1 MRGVRQEPIEAP
13 PAKPAIGFLTVI
25 EHPQHGLFGGY
36 LVLNLAGRPLEFH
49 CTAPIKPNRAQQIL
63 YGPTLESFLYGE
75 QIGST
80 LLGHAKTA
88 PLVVC
93 TDCEPVLSLRDLVD
107 VPVALVLPP
116 GALQEPDRESQASD
130 AETGC
135 KPIPVETGCKPIL
148 SVRVDEPHGH
158 GPRLITFELGRNRLA
173 LSQPKGDDRKWL
185 AERLGEAAASLDLWE
200 PFTRIRE
207 AIEEAQQAAR

>member
-1 MRGVRQEPIEAP
+1 MESGKNQSK

-93 TDCEPVLSLRDLVD
+93 TDREPVLSLRDLVD

-116 GALQEPDRESQASD
+116 GAVLESDGGAQTSD
-130 AETGC
+130 VETGC
-135 KPIPVETGCKPIL
+135 KSIPEETGCKPIL
-148 SVRVDEPHGH
+148 PVVRVDEPHSH

>member
-1 MRGVRQEPIEAP
+1 MESGKNIS
-13 PAKPAIGFLTVI
+13 KPAIGFLTVI
-25 EHPQHGLFGGY
+25 DHPQHGLFGGY

-63 YGPTLESFLYGE
+63 YGPTLDSFLYGE

-80 LLGHAKTA
+80 LLGHAKTS

-93 TDCEPVLSLRDLVD
+93 TDREPVLSLRDLVD
-107 VPVALVLPP
+107 LPVALVLTP
-116 GALQEPDRESQASD
+116 GESEPNEACRA
-130 AETGC
+130 G
-135 KPIPVETGCKPIL
+135 KPDVPGVL
-148 SVRVDEPHGH
+148 RVDAPHGR

-173 LSQPKGDDRKWL
+173 MSQQKCDDRKRFS
-185 AERLGEAAASLDLWE
+185 ERLGEAAASLDLWE

>member
-1 MRGVRQEPIEAP
+1 VESGKDHS
-13 PAKPAIGFLTVI
+13 KPAIGFLTVI

-80 LLGHAKTA
+80 LLGHAKTL
-88 PLVVC
+88 PLAIC
-93 TDCEPVLSLRDLVD
+93 TDREPVLSLRDLVD
-107 VPVALVLPP
+107 LPVALVLPP
-116 GALQEPDRESQASD
+116 EGPGESDGTGLEAHPTAAVGESQAGH

-135 KPIPVETGCKPIL
+135 KPILPAL
-148 SVRVDEPHGH
+148 RLDAAHGR

-173 LSQPKGDDRKWL
+173 LSQPKGDDRTRL
-185 AERLGEAAASLDLWE
+185 SERLREAARSLDLWE

>member
-1 MRGVRQEPIEAP
+1 MESGKNFS
-13 PAKPAIGFLTVI
+13 KPAIGFLTVI

-80 LLGHAKTA
+80 LLGHAKTSA
-88 PLVVC
+88 LFIC
-93 TDCEPVLSLRDLVD
+93 TDREPVLSLRDLID
-107 VPVALVLPP
+107 LPVVLVLPP
-116 GALQEPDRESQASD
+116 EELPAVGGTGLEAHPTTAPGELQAGV

-135 KPIPVETGCKPIL
+135 KPILPT
-148 SVRVDEPHGH
+148 VRIDAPHNR
-158 GPRLITFELGRNRLA
+158 GPRLISFELGRNRLA
-173 LSQPKGDDRKWL
+173 LSQPKGDDRDRL
-185 AERLGEAAASLDLWE
+185 SERLGEAAASLDLWE

>member
-1 MRGVRQEPIEAP
+1 MESGKSVS
-13 PAKPAIGFLTVI
+13 KPAIGFLTVI
-25 EHPQHGLFGGY
+25 DHPQHGLFGGY

-75 QIGST
+75 QIGFT
-80 LLGHAKTA
+80 LLGHAKTS

-93 TDCEPVLSLRDLVD
+93 TDHEPVLSLRELIDL
-107 VPVALVLPP
+107 PVALVLPP
-116 GALQEPDRESQASD
+116 GESQEFDARGSD
-130 AETGC
+130 AQPKVTLPDDACQAG
-135 KPIPVETGCKPIL
+135 KPDAPGVL
-148 SVRVDEPHGH
+148 RVDAPHGR
-158 GPRLITFELGRNRLA
+158 GPRLITFEVGRNRLA
-173 LSQPKGDDRKWL
+173 LSQQKSDDRKRFSD
-185 AERLGEAAASLDLWE
+185 RLGEAATSLDLWE

>member
-1 MRGVRQEPIEAP
+1 MLPGGFAWNQDKNHS
-13 PAKPAIGFLTVI
+13 KPAIGFLTVI
-25 EHPQHGLFGGY
+25 DHPQHGLFGGY

-80 LLGHAKTA
+80 LLGHAKTS

-93 TDCEPVLSLRDLVD
+93 TDREPVLSLRDLVD
-107 VPVALVLPP
+107 LPVALVLPP
-116 GALQEPDRESQASD
+116 EESQEAMD
-130 AETGC
+130 GRRHGAREAQPIRTGMPRC
-135 KPIPVETGCKPIL
+135 CGSMRRIG
-148 SVRVDEPHGH
+148 R

-173 LSQPKGDDRKWL
+173 LSQQKGDDRKWL
-185 AERLGEAAASLDLWE
+185 SERLGEAAASLDLWE

>member
-1 MRGVRQEPIEAP
+1 MESGKSGS
-13 PAKPAIGFLTVI
+13 KPAIGFLTVI
-25 EHPQHGLFGGY
+25 DHPQHGLFGGY
-36 LVLNLAGRPLEFH
+36 LVLNFAGRPLEFH

-80 LLGHAKTA
+80 LVGHSKTS

-107 VPVALVLPP
+107 LPVVMVLPP
-116 GALQEPDRESQASD
+116 EESQKSVGTDSD
-130 AETGC
+130 VHPTG
-135 KPIPVETGCKPIL
+135 PVLRI
-148 SVRVDEPHGH
+148 DAPHPRG
-158 GPRLITFELGRNRLA
+158 GRLITFEVGRNRLA
-173 LSQPKGDDRKWL
+173 LSSQKGDDRQRL
-185 AERLGEAAASLDLWE
+185 CERLGDAAASLDLWE

>member
-1 MRGVRQEPIEAP
+1 MNNSRA
-13 PAKPAIGFLTVI
+13 AIGFLTVMDD
-25 EHPQHGLFGGY
+25 PQHGLFGGY

-80 LLGHAKTA
+80 LLGHAKTS

-93 TDCEPVLSLRDLVD
+93 TDREPVLSLRDLVD

-116 GALQEPDRESQASD
+116 AVGQVPEGTSTEDQVAIA
-130 AETGC
+130 AE
-135 KPIPVETGCKPIL
+135 
-148 SVRVDEPHGH
+148 
-158 GPRLITFELGRNRLA
+158 
-173 LSQPKGDDRKWL
+173 DRKL
-185 AERLGEAAASLDLWE
+185 E
-200 PFTRIRE
+200 
-207 AIEEAQQAAR
+207 

>member
-1 MRGVRQEPIEAP
+1 VESSKNQTPLQS
-13 PAKPAIGFLTVI
+13 KPAIGFLTVM

-49 CTAPIKPNRAQQIL
+49 CTAPVKPNRAQQIL

-75 QIGST
+75 QIGAT
-80 LLGHAKTA
+80 LLGHAKTK

-93 TDCEPVLSLRDLVD
+93 TDCEPVLSLGELVD
-107 VPVALVLPP
+107 LPVALVLPP
-116 GALQEPDRESQASD
+116 EGLAQNGAMQPGSDGDGQAGKPDVR
-130 AETGC
+130 
-135 KPIPVETGCKPIL
+135 L
-148 SVRVDEPHGH
+148 RVDAQHAR
-158 GPRLITFELGRNRLA
+158 GPRLISFELGRNRLA
-173 LSQPKGDDRKWL
+173 LSQQKGDDRKRL
-185 AERLGEAAASLDLWE
+185 AEQLGEAAAALDLWE